1 MNNETDE
8 DKRIGNFNKFVFA
21 ITQIYNMEKHT
32 MSTSTNQTDRLV
44 QRLRNVSHVATLSR
58 PLWALV
64 EDDQIARS
72 SNSVAYIFETRE
84 KARQVR
90 ADLVREGREVS
101 VTRLITA

>member
-1 MNNETDE
+1 
-8 DKRIGNFNKFVFA
+8 
-21 ITQIYNMEKHT
+21 
-32 MSTSTNQTDRLV
+32 MSTTNQTDRLV
-44 QRLRNVSHVATLSR
+44 QRLRGTSHLATLSR

-64 EDDQIARS
+64 EDDQIAKS

-90 ADLVREGREVS
+90 LDLVKEGREVS